1 MKRISD
7 RGARRPPDIDETKE
21 HVLAAGRE
29 LLLAAQG
36 ALSLCKDYA
45 KASSSPE
52 SRSQLMQFFS
62 KAMDVADELSK
73 GLISASRIPG
83 AARGVAGQVFD
94 AIGREMK
101 EQEEQGQERKRREKK
116 QQGKKGKAA
125 KRRQPCRKNIR
136 RS

>member
-1 MKRISD
+1 MKRTSD

-101 EQEEQGQERKRREKK
+101 EQEEQGKKGREKK
-116 QQGKKGKAA
+116 QRSKKEKAA

>member
-1 MKRISD
+1 MKRTSD

-45 KASSSPE
+45 KASSSPD

-83 AARGVAGQVFD
+83 AARGVAGEVFD

-101 EQEEQGQERKRREKK
+101 EQEEQRQEKKRREKK

>member
-1 MKRISD
+1 MKRAAD

-62 KAMDVADELSK
+62 KTMDVADELAK
-73 GLISASRIPG
+73 GLVSASRIPG
-83 AARGVAGQVFD
+83 AAKGMAGQVFD

-101 EQEEQGQERKRREKK
+101 EQEELEKK
-116 QQGKKGKAA
+116 EKGKKGKAG
-125 KRRQPCRKNIR
+125 KRRRPCRNNIR